1 MSQRCR
7 QHPSVPLA
15 EPAHQPRFPLFHPR
29 GEEQRAEDRHQ
40 REGEDQGAEHRERDR
55 EGQGFEHLA
64 LDPGEAEQV
73 RQCLNQNGTL
83 QVWMNPDTGRLANVC
98 QVGPSLFGIQI
109 IQKAKEGWDEIT
121 GFTKPKM
128 KRLEQVMQYLRN
140 TGYILLR

>member
-1 MSQRCR
+1 MQTTLISQKCT
-7 QHPSVPLA
+7 PFKGLFLLVCVGVIVLA
-15 EPAHQPRFPLFHPR
+15 VGYAISHGPE
-29 GEEQRAEDRHQ
+29 RH
-40 REGEDQGAEHRERDR
+40 
-55 EGQGFEHLA
+55 
-64 LDPGEAEQV
+64 PGEAEQV